1 MLGERQ
7 RTDLRL
13 ASQSRQRGDSD
24 WIGLGDASRALGV
37 NESTLRRWADA
48 GLVRTFRTPG
58 GHRRFA
64 SADLRRLV
72 DEAGADG
79 RSFNEDEFDAEAMQ
93 RIRSGLAHDVDATRV
108 WMSRIRAE
116 ARREMAGM
124 GRQTVALVERYLGA
138 VDADPSALDS
148 MESEAGGLGDRYGRL
163 LQESG
168 VGLSDAV
175 LAFAYFRRGMDDAV
189 RSYAQKQALSAG
201 AAGGLWQRASV
212 LEDRLLLN
220 LTTVYEVDPAATG
233 DASRRSGADS

>member
-1 MLGERQ
+1 MRVASEPRQ
-7 RTDLRL
+7 R
-13 ASQSRQRGDSD
+13 AEGD

-72 DEAGADG
+72 EEAGADG
-79 RSFNEDEFDAEAMQ
+79 RSFNEDEFDAEAMH
-93 RIRSGLAHDVDATRV
+93 RIRSGLANDADATRV
-108 WMSRIRAE
+108 WMSRIRPE
-116 ARREMAGM
+116 ARSEMADM

-138 VDADPSALDS
+138 ADADRPAMES
-148 MESEAGGLGDRYGRL
+148 MESDAAGLGDRYGRL

-168 VGLSDAV
+168 VALSDAV

-189 RSYAQKQALSAG
+189 RSYAQKQSLSAD
-201 AAGGLWQRASV
+201 AAGGLWQRASI

-220 LTTVYEVDPAATG
+220 LTTAYEVDSATTG
-233 DASRRSGADS
+233 EAPRQSGAGS

>member
-1 MLGERQ
+1 VASQPRQ
-7 RTDLRL
+7 R
-13 ASQSRQRGDSD
+13 AESD

-79 RSFNEDEFDAEAMQ
+79 QSFNEDEFDAEAMQ
-93 RIRSGLAHDVDATRV
+93 RIRSGLANDSDATRV
-108 WMSRIRAE
+108 WMSRILPE
-116 ARREMAGM
+116 ARSEMASM
-124 GRQTVALVERYLGA
+124 GRQTVALVERYLA
-138 VDADPSALDS
+138 AADADRPALES
-148 MESEAGGLGDRYGRL
+148 MESDAAGLGDRYGTL
-163 LQESG
+163 LQASG

-220 LTTVYEVDPAATG
+220 LTTVYEVDPATSGEASQPTG
-233 DASRRSGADS
+233 AGS

>member
-1 MLGERQ
+1 MDCQ
-7 RTDLRL
+7 RAGLRV
-13 ASQSRQRGDSD
+13 ASDSRQRGDGV

-48 GLVRTFRTPG
+48 GLVQTFRTPG

-64 SADLRRLV
+64 AADLQRLV
-72 DEAGADG
+72 DAAGSEA

-93 RIRSGLAHDVDATRV
+93 RIRSGLAQDTDATRV
-108 WMSRIRAE
+108 WMSRIRPE
-116 ARREMAGM
+116 ARSEMAEM
-124 GRQTVALVERYLGA
+124 GRRTVALVERYLA
-138 VDADPSALDS
+138 ASDADQSALES
-148 MESEAGGLGDRYGRL
+148 MELDAAGLGDRYGAL

-189 RSYAQKQALSAG
+189 RSYAQKQALSAD

-220 LTTVYEVDPAATG
+220 LTTVYEVNSAPTG
-233 DASRRSGADS
+233 DAPGRSGASS